1 MNLMMLKAAI
11 ASMAKKKNK
20 RSKPPVHPHAT
31 GRHRFMKWLLTKR
44 EHGPNRAHQL
54 ALLMA
59 CVFAGI
65 LALINTDRTLHKA
78 SSEKLGPNVS
88 QHGWPMVYLNRQ
100 GEAPLPM
107 LKKKSRYDWPY
118 PAVEGE
124 KRTLSWT
131 ALLVDLSVMLAIVI
145 AVYWC
150 VRRLAG
156 NTVKVRVES
165 DSLLEA

>member
-1 MNLMMLKAAI
+1 MY
-11 ASMAKKKNK
+11 K
-20 RSKPPVHPHAT
+20 RQ
-31 GRHRFMKWLLTKR
+31 KWLLTKR

-54 ALLMA
+54 ALMMA
-59 CVFAGI
+59 CIFAGI

-100 GEAPLPM
+100 GEARLPM
-107 LKKKSRYDWPY
+107 LKKKTGYDWPY

-124 KRTLSWT
+124 VRTLSWA
-131 ALLVDLSVMLAIVI
+131 ALLVDLLVVLAIVI

-156 NTVKVRVES
+156 NTAKVKVES
-165 DSLLEA
+165 ESLLEA